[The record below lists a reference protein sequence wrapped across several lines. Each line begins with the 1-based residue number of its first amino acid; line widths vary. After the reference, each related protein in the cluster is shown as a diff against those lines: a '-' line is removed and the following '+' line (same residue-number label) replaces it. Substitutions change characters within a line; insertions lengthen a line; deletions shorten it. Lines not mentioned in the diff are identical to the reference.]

1 MPSARRKRF
10 WKAGPQN
17 PDLPRGFR
25 DGFSPIGM
33 PAIRGFRA
41 VKNGF
46 QRPSFVDPC
55 PVP

>member
-1 MPSARRKRF
+1 MPTARRKRF

-33 PAIRGFRA
+33 PAIRGFHA